1 MFLQENRTNYV
12 CVCVCVCVKEIYYK
26 ALSHMIMEAGKSQ
39 DLQDES
45 ASWRPRRADDEAPIR
60 GQWA

>member
-1 MFLQENRTNYV
+1 M
-12 CVCVCVCVKEIYYK
+12 CVRVCVCVKEIYYK